1 MTEQTIYRDI
11 AKRSNGDIYIGV
23 VGPVRVGKSTFIR
36 RFLESTVL
44 PNIDDVYDKERTLD
58 SMPQAA
64 SGKTVMTTEPKF
76 IPDEAVRVVMGDQT
90 AFNVRLIDSVGY
102 LVPEALG
109 QMENGVPRMVSTPW
123 SEEPIPFATAAEI
136 GTHKVI
142 TDHSTVGIL
151 VTCDGTICELPRSA
165 YLEAEARVAREM
177 NEMHK
182 PYVIVLNSA
191 NPASEQAQALAY
203 ELEERYGAPVA
214 LVNCAELSSEDIS
227 HIMALML
234 SEFPVTEVRFEL
246 PRWVGMLEKSHPLR
260 TSIFESIAHGTDDIF
275 KTGDIKPIIE
285 RFGAAE
291 DGTWVLKEIDAG
303 TGIAHVEVQLHP
315 EVYFAVLSELT
326 GLMIKDDADLF
337 AQMQELAKTS
347 VAYSKVAKAL
357 EDVNETGYGIVMP
370 ESSELRLEEPRI
382 VKQAGGYGIK
392 LRASAP
398 SIHMMK
404 AVIDTEINPVV
415 GAEVQ
420 SEEMVRYLLKEFEED
435 PTKIWDSNMFGK
447 SLYELTSES
456 IHTKLAH
463 MPEESRAKLSETL
476 ERIINEGSSG
486 LICILL

>member
-11 AKRSNGDIYIGV
+11 AKRSDGDIYIGV

-44 PNIDDVYDKERTLD
+44 PNISDTYDRERTLD

-76 IPDEAVRVVMGDQT
+76 IPDEAVRVVMQDQT
-90 AFNVRLIDSVGY
+90 AFNVRLIDCVGY

-109 QMENGVPRMVSTPW
+109 QMENGMPRMVHTPW
-123 SEEPIPFATAAEI
+123 SNDAIPFATAAEI
-136 GTHKVI
+136 GTRKVI
-142 TDHSTVGIL
+142 CDHSTVGIL

-165 YLEAEARVAREM
+165 YIEAEARVAKEM

-191 NPASEQAQALAY
+191 NPASEYAHSLAY
-203 ELEERYGAPVA
+203 ELEEKYGAPVA
-214 LVNCAELSSEDIS
+214 LVNCAELSAEDIH

-246 PRWVGMLEKSHPLR
+246 PRWVGMLERSHPLR
-260 TSIFESIAHGTDDIF
+260 TSLFESISHGTDDIF
-275 KTGDIKPIIE
+275 KTGDIKPVIE
-285 RFGAAE
+285 RFGTGE
-291 DGTWVLKEIDAG
+291 DGSWTLKEIDAG
-303 TGIAHVEVQLHP
+303 TGIARVEVQFHP
-315 EVYFAVLSELT
+315 DVYFAVLTELT
-326 GLMIKDDADLF
+326 GLVIKDDADLF
-337 AQMQELAKTS
+337 AQMRELAKTKL
-347 VAYSKVAKAL
+347 AYAKVAQAL
-357 EDVNETGYGIVMP
+357 ADVNETGYGIVMP
-370 ESSELRLEEPRI
+370 DTSELHLEEPRI

-398 SIHMMK
+398 SIHMVK

-415 GAEVQ
+415 GTELQ

-435 PTKIWDSNMFGK
+435 PTKIWNSNMFGK
-447 SLYELTSES
+447 SLNELTSES
-456 IHTKLAH
+456 IHT
-463 MPEESRAKLSETL
+463 
-476 ERIINEGSSG
+476 
-486 LICILL
+486 

>member
-191 NPASEQAQALAY
+191 NISVETFGTYTFFIQIQ
-203 ELEERYGAPVA
+203 GA
-214 LVNCAELSSEDIS
+214 
-227 HIMALML
+227 
-234 SEFPVTEVRFEL
+234 
-246 PRWVGMLEKSHPLR
+246 
-260 TSIFESIAHGTDDIF
+260 
-275 KTGDIKPIIE
+275 TGDLFIP
-285 RFGAAE
+285 
-291 DGTWVLKEIDAG
+291 
-303 TGIAHVEVQLHP
+303 
-315 EVYFAVLSELT
+315 AVL
-326 GLMIKDDADLF
+326 A
-337 AQMQELAKTS
+337 
-347 VAYSKVAKAL
+347 
-357 EDVNETGYGIVMP
+357 
-370 ESSELRLEEPRI
+370 
-382 VKQAGGYGIK
+382 
-392 LRASAP
+392 
-398 SIHMMK
+398 
-404 AVIDTEINPVV
+404 
-415 GAEVQ
+415 
-420 SEEMVRYLLKEFEED
+420 
-435 PTKIWDSNMFGK
+435 
-447 SLYELTSES
+447 
-456 IHTKLAH
+456 
-463 MPEESRAKLSETL
+463 
-476 ERIINEGSSG
+476 
-486 LICILL
+486 